1 MNPPLIS
8 QINLAFQIVII
19 LMLFTSFGLKRKRK
33 YSWHGITMLIAVSMN
48 AGSFLLVM
56 LPSLLGLATVT
67 EQTPFSIFIVVAHAC
82 LGSAIMALGLWLV
95 GSWHLQSSIQGCT
108 RRRRIMRLAF
118 IAWLVTLLLG
128 VLLYMSLYTNFLL

>member
-1 MNPPLIS
+1 
-8 QINLAFQIVII
+8 
-19 LMLFTSFGLKRKRK
+19 MLFTSYGLKRKRK
-33 YSWHGITMLIAVSMN
+33 YSGHGITMLVTVLMN

-67 EQTPFSIFIVVAHAC
+67 ELTPLSISMVVAHAC
-82 LGSAIMALGLWLV
+82 LGSATMALGLWLV

-108 RRRRIMRLAF
+108 RRRKIMRLTF